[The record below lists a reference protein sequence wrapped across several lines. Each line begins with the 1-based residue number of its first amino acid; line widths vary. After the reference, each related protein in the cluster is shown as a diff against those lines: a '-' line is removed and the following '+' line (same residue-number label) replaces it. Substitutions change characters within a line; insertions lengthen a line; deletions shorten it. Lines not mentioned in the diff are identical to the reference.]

1 MGSGRPSVVHDRVE
15 DCGLKACT
23 VVDGDIVLVGGT
35 KNVTV
40 YRKIGH
46 NAAPPKKFFF
56 CTYTLLGKQILSS
69 PSFIAVALAIPA
81 IYRLT
86 VPFVR
91 LI

>member
-1 MGSGRPSVVHDRVE
+1 MYLFICDRLQE
-15 DCGLKACT
+15 IQAQRGP
-23 VVDGDIVLVGGT
+23 GE
-35 KNVTV
+35 N
-40 YRKIGH
+40 
-46 NAAPPKKFFF
+46 FFF

-81 IYRLT
+81 IYHLT

>member
-1 MGSGRPSVVHDRVE
+1 MYTVAHICDRLQE
-15 DCGLKACT
+15 NRAQRGPDE
-23 VVDGDIVLVGGT
+23 
-35 KNVTV
+35 N
-40 YRKIGH
+40 
-46 NAAPPKKFFF
+46 FFF

-81 IYRLT
+81 IYHLT